1 MNTDKKIKRIQTLLD
16 HLNNET
22 QVPLRELDALF
33 SSAEMMEFHQLWAE
47 EKAMD
52 RVQKPPEIVR
62 YGELL
67 KTACMY
73 YGKMEHYS
81 SGRKKNISLSKKF
94 SNKADSAF
102 EKAIEYIRDMVSTDR
117 ELAIWLDRDVYK
129 EVGYS
134 PAGAPRVIGSKNSEC
149 LNKNKRP
156 YRLMTKRQ
164 LKIAFLEKKLEEFQ
178 SGSLEAFMEVEG
190 FHIQPKNV
198 QNMDFTG
205 FKF

>member
-1 MNTDKKIKRIQTLLD
+1 MNTDKRIKRIQTLLD
-16 HLNNET
+16 RLNNEA
-22 QVPLRELDALF
+22 QVSTRELEAVLTQ
-33 SSAEMMEFHQLWAE
+33 AEIIELHKSWSE
-47 EKAMD
+47 EKAMG
-52 RVQKPPEIVR
+52 RIKKPTEIVR

-117 ELAIWLDRDVYK
+117 ELAIWLDRNVFK
-129 EVGYS
+129 EAGYS
-134 PAGAPRVIGSKNSEC
+134 PAGVPRVIGSKNFEC

-156 YRLMTKRQ
+156 YRLMTKKQ
-164 LKIAFLEKKLEEFQ
+164 LKITFLEKKLEELL
-178 SGSLEAFMEVEG
+178 SGSLEAFMEVESL
-190 FHIQPKNV
+190 HIQPKNV
-198 QNMDFTG
+198 RNMDFSG
-205 FKF
+205 FRF